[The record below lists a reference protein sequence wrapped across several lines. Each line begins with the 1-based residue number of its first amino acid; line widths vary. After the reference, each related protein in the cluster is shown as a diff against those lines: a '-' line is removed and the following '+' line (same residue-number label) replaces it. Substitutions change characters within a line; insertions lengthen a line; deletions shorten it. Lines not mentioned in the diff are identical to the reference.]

1 MAILA
6 NLSRSGPVTAPSLE
20 ALCLMRS
27 IARPLVRERH
37 TRSARPFAIRAR
49 GRRALLEALSLM
61 RSIPLPLVRAR
72 GRALQNCV
80 RTVQGQSECFSIGE
94 KPSGSGRLRARR
106 RLFHWR
112 GPPKAPRQWQ
122 SRWIAHAP
130 RANRF
135 AVRAPCAHPRK
146 SIGKALGKALPKT
159 RRHRR
164 GGGQW
169 LVKGERFRNKPFTP
183 SGPAKGLRFAPN
195 FFQLFS
201 RPPLRSPFA
210 FAKLA
215 NVSDGPGL
223 PKRRGVTLFPL
234 RIERKER

>member
-1 MAILA
+1 
-6 NLSRSGPVTAPSLE
+6 
-20 ALCLMRS
+20 
-27 IARPLVRERH
+27 
-37 TRSARPFAIRAR
+37 
-49 GRRALLEALSLM
+49 M

-164 GGGQW
+164 GGGKVSASTS
-169 LVKGERFRNKPFTP
+169 LSPVNGN
-183 SGPAKGLRFAPN
+183 GLLKVSASATSLSHPVAPQKACASRQTFFN
-195 FFQLFS
+195 FFLD
-201 RPPLRSPFA
+201 PPCALPSLLLNLPTSAMGRA
-210 FAKLA
+210 F
-215 NVSDGPGL
+215 
-223 PKRRGVTLFPL
+223 RRGAG
-234 RIERKER
+234 

>member
-27 IARPLVRERH
+27 I
-37 TRSARPFAIRAR
+37 T
-49 GRRALLEALSLM
+49 
-61 RSIPLPLVRAR
+61 LPLVRAR
-72 GRALQNCV
+72 GRALHNCV

-135 AVRAPCAHPRK
+135 AVRAPVRAP
-146 SIGKALGKALPKT
+146 KAEQWQST
-159 RRHRR
+159 RQSASKD
-164 GGGQW
+164 GQATGAEG
-169 LVKGERFRNKPFTP
+169 KGERSPLTFPLSVLPHRLV
-183 SGPAKGLRFAPN
+183 KGLRFALP
-195 FFQLFS
+195 FPI
-201 RPPLRSPFA
+201 PPR
-210 FAKLA
+210 
-215 NVSDGPGL
+215 
-223 PKRRGVTLFPL
+223 
-234 RIERKER
+234 